1 VKPLKKSAPGM
12 ILICVCG
19 ISLLMWSGIA
29 LTSSSANSQG
39 AKPAPSVSP
48 AYHKHSPSFA
58 LPPTL
63 DPQQFAKSARAFVAY
78 TLAARIPEI
87 LYQQPC
93 FCRCN
98 TFAGHESL
106 FDCFREKHAS
116 WCYGCESE
124 AVFCYEKHRAGLSA
138 ANIRKALLRGDSKS
152 LDLDAYVK
160 RIYALLPGALSEPG
174 R

>member
-1 VKPLKKSAPGM
+1 MKPRKKSALGV
-12 ILICVCG
+12 ILVCACG
-19 ISLLMWSGIA
+19 ISLVSGSGIA
-29 LTSSSANSQG
+29 PASSSANSQC
-39 AKPAPSVSP
+39 AKPAPSASP
-48 AYHKHSPSFA
+48 AYHQHSPSFA

-63 DPQQFAKSARAFVAY
+63 DPQQFANSRRAFVAY

-124 AVFCYEKHRAGLSA
+124 AVFCYERHRAGLSA

-152 LDLDAYVK
+152 LDLDEYVK
-160 RIYALLPGALSEPG
+160 RIYALLPGALSAPG